1 MMVKLDVA
9 KVLFGAF
16 LVPWWNR
23 RAFVRALAIPFA
35 ALVTLSLAWYF
46 GQEYVPA
53 LANWFLYALYVALFA
68 LFAITCHRLV
78 LLDPPSVAPSWVP
91 RWSRRETRF
100 FLWLLALGLI
110 STSVILASATVLSTL
125 ILNLRDLPTGEP
137 RDTWFVWIL
146 TAANVPALYLFA
158 RLCLVFPAT
167 AVDRKVN
174 LQWAWALSANNGW
187 RLFLIVAVLPWIIA
201 QCVKLLYRSDAGAI
215 ETVVLTFLGYALM
228 AVEVAALSLSYRELT
243 KREVP

>member
-1 MMVKLDVA
+1 MVKLDVA

-23 RAFVRALAIPFA
+23 RAFVRALAIPTT
-35 ALVTLSLAWYF
+35 ALVTLSLSWYF

-53 LANWFLYALYVALFA
+53 PAAWFLAALYCALFA

-78 LLDPPSVAPSWVP
+78 LLDPQSVAPSWVP
-91 RWSRRETRF
+91 HWSRRETRF
-100 FLWLLALGLI
+100 FLWLLALWLI
-110 STSVILASATVLSTL
+110 STSVIWVLATLLSPL
-125 ILNLRDLPTGEP
+125 ILNLRSPSAGEP
-137 RDTWFVWIL
+137 DEMWFVWIF
-146 TAANVPALYLFA
+146 TAASVPALYLCA

-174 LQWAWALSANNGW
+174 LQWAWARSANNGW
-187 RLFLIVAVLPWIIA
+187 RLFLIVAVLPWIISR
-201 QCVKLLYRSDAGAI
+201 CVKLLYRSDAGAI
-215 ETVVLTFLGYALM
+215 ETVVLTFLGCALM

-243 KREVP
+243 QREAP